1 MSRVNNNS
9 VDMEA
14 GIKMAFNARKLKNN
28 FSTAED
34 PNAEQAQ
41 AKRKDKSATDKAKA
55 KAKAK
60 MAKKSKRKN
69 K

>member
-1 MSRVNNNS
+1 MSRANNNS

-14 GIKMAFNARKLKNN
+14 GIKMAFKSRYASNDH
-28 FSTAED
+28 STAID
-34 PNAEQAQ
+34 PNDAQEQ
-41 AKRKDKSATDKAKA
+41 AKRKDKSAKDRAKA

>member
-14 GIKMAFNARKLKNN
+14 GIKLAFNARKLKNN
-28 FSTAED
+28 FSTAD
-34 PNAEQAQ
+34 NPNASQEQ
-41 AKRKDKSATDKAKA
+41 AKRKEVSAKAKAKTKAKA
-55 KAKAK
+55 KA
-60 MAKKSKRKN
+60 AKKSRKKN

>member
-14 GIKMAFNARKLKNN
+14 GIKMAFKSRYASND
-28 FSTAED
+28 FSTAD
-34 PNAEQAQ
+34 TPNNDQEQ
-41 AKRKDKSATDKAKA
+41 AKRKDKSIKDRAKA
-55 KAKAK
+55 KIKAK

>member
-1 MSRVNNNS
+1 MSRANNNS

-14 GIKMAFNARKLKNN
+14 GIKMAFNSRKQKNN

-34 PNAEQAQ
+34 PNAEQEQ
-41 AKRKDKSATDKAKA
+41 ANRKDKSAKAKA